1 MTGIIKRLQ
10 AIAMGD
16 VAIGSNLQRP
26 LLSEISVEEDRY
38 IEHPISTQY
47 CMTVRMGTI
56 FTSNRAQFSRAH
68 ENAQQ
73 MIARELYKD
82 VHVLIPQIRGALY
95 AEDINR
101 AHKLIDKMQRE
112 IDD

>member
-1 MTGIIKRLQ
+1 MADIIKQLQ
-10 AIAMGD
+10 AIAMCD

-38 IEHPISTQY
+38 KEHPIYTQY
-47 CMTVRMGTI
+47 SLTVKLGTI
-56 FTSNRAQFSRAH
+56 FTSNRAQYSHAH
-68 ENAQQ
+68 KNAQQ

-95 AEDINR
+95 AEDIER
-101 AHKLIDKMQRE
+101 ALKLIDKMQRE
-112 IDD
+112 IEN